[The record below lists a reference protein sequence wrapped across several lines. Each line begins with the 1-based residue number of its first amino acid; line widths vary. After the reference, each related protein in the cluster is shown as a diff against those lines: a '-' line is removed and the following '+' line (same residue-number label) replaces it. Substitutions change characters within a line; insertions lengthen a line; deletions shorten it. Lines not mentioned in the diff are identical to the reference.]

1 MSAKRLNRAI
11 KYRAYPTD
19 KQAELFAKTFGC
31 VRLIWNNMLADAQ
44 RFSMKRVCFLSLR
57 RQSIKKSFRFLKKL
71 TALPWPIAS
80 LT

>member
-1 MSAKRLNRAI
+1 MPAKRLNRAI

-19 KQAELFAKTFGC
+19 EQAELFAKTFGC
-31 VRLIWNNMLADAQ
+31 VRLVWNNMLADAQ
-44 RFSMKRVCFLSLR
+44 RFFDETGVFLSLR